1 MYAYTNLYVQVN
13 ASEGPKSDLAAAEN
27 SRKVINRF
35 ESDTYQNRENLTNA
49 ELDQISVATLK
60 KFAAMVSI
68 S

>member
-1 MYAYTNLYVQVN
+1 MQVKGQN
-13 ASEGPKSDLAAAEN
+13 PIWRPQKN